1 MEGERCHE
9 FGRLFLGAVG
19 GRVVIRGV
27 RAVCRVRVVG
37 GGGVGGGGVGG
48 GVGVGGSI
56 VGDRIIAGVISR
68 LVSRAI
74 SRLIRRAVA
83 TLGGLRTLIA
93 GGVVL
98 ALLGLD
104 WNQA

>member
-1 MEGERCHE
+1 MEGERGHE
-9 FGRLFLGAVG
+9 FGRFFLGAAG

-37 GGGVGGGGVGG
+37 GGGVGGGVGG
-48 GVGVGGSI
+48 FI
-56 VGDRIIAGVISR
+56 VAGVISG